1 MITPTD
7 AVIAAAR
14 ALLEKSVEWQQAFP
28 DSAVPDPVDHAAATL
43 RAALAAYDAA
53 PDGWLPIE
61 SAPRDGRKLLMIE
74 GDRIQVCYPKLFPR
88 PIDDENRHLKPSDWP
103 SKPGDLW
110 EYFRDDEWAKGHT
123 WAMRPTHWRPLPPP
137 PETPHE

>member
-1 MITPTD
+1 MTDPTE

-14 ALLEKSVEWQQAFP
+14 EALENLARIELKDKWAR
-28 DSAVPDPVDHAAATL
+28 DSADTL

-53 PDGWLPIE
+53 PDGWMPIE
-61 SAPRDGRKLLMIE
+61 MAPRDGRKLLMIK
-74 GDRIQVCYPKLFPR
+74 GSRFQVCYPKLFPR

-137 PETPHE
+137 PETPHD